1 MPPYAILFM
10 ADFEEKILGTFEN
23 KKQKKTMIWRRY
35 IADYIF
41 FIWQHGQESLN
52 VFIDQRG
59 SKLFRP
65 KHKLINGELKTDLFV
80 KPTDTLDPASSHLYH
95 GKKEYFTVKL

>member
-1 MPPYAILFM
+1 MLFFLWLILRKKFW
-10 ADFEEKILGTFEN
+10 ELLKTKN
-23 KKQKKTMIWRRY
+23 KKKTMIWRRY
-35 IADYIF
+35 IVDYIF

-59 SKLFRP
+59 SKLFRS

>member
-1 MPPYAILFM
+1 MLFFLWLILRKKFW
-10 ADFEEKILGTFEN
+10 ELLKTKN
-23 KKQKKTMIWRRY
+23 KKKPMIWRRY
-35 IADYIF
+35 IVDYIF